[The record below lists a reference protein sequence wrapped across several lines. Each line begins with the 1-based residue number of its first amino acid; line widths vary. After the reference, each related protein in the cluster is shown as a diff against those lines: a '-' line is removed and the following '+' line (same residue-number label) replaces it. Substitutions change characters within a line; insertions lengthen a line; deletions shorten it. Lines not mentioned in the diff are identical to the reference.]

1 MTYRWKPFL
10 RFKRELHCKRDRKAV
25 VTWHLAVCGLQFPI
39 RITSQKQNKNGKIGQ
54 ITTAF
59 WRIFARLNISS
70 YPEFAGEQA
79 TEHGKLTSI

>member
-1 MTYRWKPFL
+1 MGTGLAYCIPHPLFGTQFL
-10 RFKRELHCKRDRKAV
+10 HQKIHATPLIRNTTRFAE
-25 VTWHLAVCGLQFPI
+25 
-39 RITSQKQNKNGKIGQ
+39 KQSKNSKIGQ

>member
-1 MTYRWKPFL
+1 MPLLWVRAGHTAFPTPSFRHTLPSPEEPRYAPDSEYHTFCK
-10 RFKRELHCKRDRKAV
+10 KR
-25 VTWHLAVCGLQFPI
+25 
-39 RITSQKQNKNGKIGQ
+39 SKNSKIGQ

>member
-1 MTYRWKPFL
+1 MGTGRAYCIPHPLLFGPHFL
-10 RFKRELHCKRDRKAV
+10 PQKNHATPLIRNTTRFAK
-25 VTWHLAVCGLQFPI
+25 
-39 RITSQKQNKNGKIGQ
+39 KQSKNSKIGQ

-79 TEHGKLTSI
+79 TEHGELTSI